1 MKIELLSQW
10 KLEAE
15 FCNIVHS
22 WRQTTTRPG
31 FYDSEVLVTIEIS
44 SGSGSGGVWRFIQ
57 SLWAENLVAVHVWLP
72 KNIKLLQFEEKK
84 RENIKY
90 DKLFS
95 SS

>member
-1 MKIELLSQW
+1 M
-10 KLEAE
+10 A
-15 FCNIVHS
+15 V
-22 WRQTTTRPG
+22 G
-31 FYDSEVLVTIEIS
+31 VS
-44 SGSGSGGVWRFIQ
+44 SGSGAGSGAGGVWRFIQ

-72 KNIKLLQFEEKK
+72 KNIQLLQFEEKK